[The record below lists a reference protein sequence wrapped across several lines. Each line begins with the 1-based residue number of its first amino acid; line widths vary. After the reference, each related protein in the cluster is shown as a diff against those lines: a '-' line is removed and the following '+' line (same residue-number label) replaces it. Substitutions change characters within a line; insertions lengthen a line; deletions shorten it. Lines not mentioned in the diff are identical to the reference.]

1 MIPVPPLIAH
11 IVYSLHVGGLEN
23 GLVNLVNR
31 LPAQDFRHAI
41 LCLTDYGDFRHRIER
56 ADVEVIALH
65 QPPGQGLGTKWQLW
79 RLLRR
84 LSPDIVHTRN
94 IAALE
99 CQPVAAAAG
108 VRGRIHSEHGRDIHE
123 IGGRHRRYTT
133 IRRLMRPF
141 VHHQLALSRDL
152 ERYLR
157 DDVGVDPD
165 RLTQV
170 YNGVDTDRFRPDP
183 AARTRGPLAGFAG
196 PEDIV
201 FGTVGRMEKVKDPL
215 NAALAFVQ
223 LCERHPSLRPRL
235 KLVMVGNGSERP
247 AVEATLRDA
256 GLERQVWLPG
266 SRDDVPEL
274 LAGLDVFV
282 LPSLFEGI
290 SNTILEAMACGLP
303 VVATRTGGN
312 PELVVDGETGQ
323 LVPPAAPDV
332 LADALAVYLRAP
344 DLARRHGAAARAWVL
359 DRFSLDA
366 MVASYA
372 AAYRRLLGQA
382 DLAPS
387 ADAAVSEAGAVR

>member
-1 MIPVPPLIAH
+1 VIAASPLIAH
-11 IVYSLHVGGLEN
+11 IIYSLHVGGLEN
-23 GLVNLVNR
+23 GLVNLINR
-31 LPAQDFRHAI
+31 LPVQEFRHVVI
-41 LCLTDYGDFRHRIER
+41 CLTDYGDFRNRIQR
-56 ADVEVIALH
+56 DDVGVIALN
-65 QPPGQGLGTKWQLW
+65 QPPGHGLGAKWRLW
-79 RLLRR
+79 RLLRT
-84 LSPDIVHTRN
+84 LAPDIVHTRN

-99 CQPVAAAAG
+99 CQPVALLAG
-108 VRGRIHSEHGRDIHE
+108 VPGRIHSEHGRNADE
-123 IGGRHRRYTT
+123 LGGKQRRYTAV
-133 IRRLMRPF
+133 RRMLRPF

-152 ERYLR
+152 EHYLR
-157 DDVGVDPD
+157 EDVGVGQN

-170 YNGVDTDRFRPDP
+170 YNGVDTERFRPDP
-183 AARTRGPLAGFAG
+183 AARAQGPLNDFAG
-196 PEDIV
+196 PDDIV
-201 FGTVGRMEKVKDPL
+201 FGTVGRMDQVKDPL
-215 NAALAFVQ
+215 NAARAFIH

-247 AVEATLRDA
+247 AVEAALRTA
-256 GLERQVWLPG
+256 GLDRQVWLPG
-266 SRDDVPEL
+266 SRDDVPQL

-332 LADALAVYLRAP
+332 LADAMAVYLRAP

-372 AAYRRLLGQA
+372 AEYRRLLGQDEPA
-382 DLAPS
+382 AATDG
-387 ADAAVSEAGAVR
+387 AVSEAGAAR